1 MTTDLFIRNSGYV
14 SEKVQQRLAEM
25 TILIAGCGL
34 GSYLAEGLVRFG
46 CHHLVLVDHDTIDTH
61 NLNRQDFMFRDVGRL
76 KTEAL
81 AERLRLINPDATI
94 QCVSQRVSATNAETL
109 IKGVDLV
116 IDTIDFLSM
125 EDLIPFYE
133 QCYLQKRTV
142 ISALSAGFGAVAFY
156 IPGTLQTHNWF
167 TKIFGIDDSEVSAP
181 KEYAF
186 YFERLLTTLG
196 LYLPE
201 EVTRNLMGVL
211 ELMKEKRPCPASQVS
226 AGAFA
231 AASLCV
237 TIVHRMLSE
246 QTLVEL
252 PYAMALDMNRIAAIP
267 AFSLAP

>member
-14 SEKVQQRLAEM
+14 SEKVQQRLTEI

-46 CHHLVLVDHDTIDTH
+46 CHHLVLVDHDTIDSH
-61 NLNRQDFMFRDVGRL
+61 NLNRQDFLYGDIGRL

-94 QCVSQRVSATNAETL
+94 ECVNERVSAVNAQDL
-109 IKGVDLV
+109 IKEVDLV

-142 ISALSAGFGAVAFY
+142 ISALNAGFGAVAFY
-156 IPGTLQTHNWF
+156 IPGAIQTRNWF
-167 TKIFGIDDSEVSAP
+167 TRIFGIEECEVNAP

-196 LYLPE
+196 PNLPE
-201 EVTRNLMGVL
+201 EVTRNLMGVV
-211 ELMKEKRPCPASQVS
+211 ELMKEKRPCPASQISV
-226 AGAFA
+226 GAFA

-237 TIVHRMLSE
+237 TIVHRMLSG